1 MFALDVQGDA
11 SKALTLARLNVQ
23 LQREPIDLLVF
34 ARAAEAALDEGA
46 RREVR
51 ALMRQIGLRDARV
64 DALSRKRQ

>member
-11 SKALTLARLNVQ
+11 AQALALARLNVQ

-34 ARAAEAALDEGA
+34 ARAAAAARDDGA
-46 RREVR
+46 RDEVK

-64 DALSRKRQ
+64 DAVLGGQS